1 MDTLRAQIA
10 AMSEEIQ
17 FLKEEVVQTKAS
29 HAGLHQDSV
38 ARSTEITRRF
48 DALKEQIDAVGAGG
62 VGQYNGGKF
71 KKPLIEPKQVEVAKF
86 AGAVSDSRCKF
97 LEWTET
103 VKDRAGLF
111 DENLV
116 EAMNKVEALKEP
128 VTKEASLSM
137 NISAE
142 VSKELHGFLKDRCS
156 GTAEAIVRGN
166 KSGVGL
172 ESWRLLAHQ
181 FNPHTLTG
189 P

>member
-38 ARSTEITRRF
+38 ARNTEIARRF
-48 DALKEQIDAVGAGG
+48 DALKEQMDAAGTGG
-62 VGQYNGGKF
+62 VGQYNGGKA
-71 KKPLIEPKQVEVAKF
+71 KRALIEPKQVEVAKF

-116 EAMNKVEALKEP
+116 DAMNKVEALKEP
-128 VTKEASLSM
+128 VTKEASAAL
-137 NISAE
+137 NIPPDA
-142 VSKELHGFLKDRCS
+142 SKELHGF
-156 GTAEAIVRGN
+156 
-166 KSGVGL
+166 
-172 ESWRLLAHQ
+172 
-181 FNPHTLTG
+181 
-189 P
+189 